1 MLNAIEKQKIEAAV
15 AGLDKIAEMIGND
28 GRDDLAVSVRFARFC
43 ANKTLT
49 SIKDEDVKYWG
60 SETMRNVRA
69 IHKEIKKRYAAVKGV
84 Q

>member
-1 MLNAIEKQKIEAAV
+1 MLNANEKQKIEAAV
-15 AGLDKIAEMIGND
+15 AGLDKIAGMIGND
-28 GRDDLAVSVRFARFC
+28 GRDDLAVSVRHARFC

-49 SIKDEDVKYWG
+49 SINDEDVKYWG
-60 SETMRNVRA
+60 AETMRNVRA